1 MRDGHNVCERH
12 LMSDHSPTGSS
23 CPTTYRLLQGFRASF
38 EDGPLRQRL
47 SGQPEWHMYDDHAGH
62 LASFRGDST
71 DAIRSAMRLVMD
83 RGDFGTGDWFLVAS
97 GEYEFRL
104 NNVGIALRAEA
115 LRRREGMDHGGE

>member
-1 MRDGHNVCERH
+1 M
-12 LMSDHSPTGSS
+12 
-23 CPTTYRLLQGFRASF
+23 
-38 EDGPLRQRL
+38 RQRL